1 MSGPVRCWVWFA
13 GRWRTGTRLEP
24 DAGLSLVRVLVD
36 GLRPAQLFHPAD
48 VRSTDPG
55 SAGRL
60 SL

>member
-1 MSGPVRCWVWFA
+1 MAGPVRCWVWLG

-36 GLRPAQLFHPAD
+36 GIKPSQLFHPAD
-48 VRSTDPG
+48 VRSTEPPPDGP
-55 SAGRL
+55 L

>member
-1 MSGPVRCWVWFA
+1 MAARCWVWLA
-13 GRWRTGTRLEP
+13 GRWRTGVRLEP

-48 VRSTDPG
+48 VRDTEPPQDGP
-55 SAGRL
+55 L